1 MKTISLI
8 QGTPEWAAHRSHHFN
23 ASDAPAM
30 MSCSPY
36 MTRTELLTR
45 IKTGISPDVDPAT
58 RRRFDDGHRFEALA
72 RPLAER
78 IIGEELYAVTG
89 TNGKL
94 SASFDGLTLLEDT
107 AWEHK
112 SMNASLYGSG
122 APWGDGFELPLHYR
136 VQMEQQMIVSG
147 AGRVLFMASR
157 WNDDDTLDVEQHCWY
172 ASDPDLRTQIIVGW
186 QQFAADL
193 AAYQPEAPAAA
204 APIGKAPESL
214 PALHIVLKGEV
225 SASNLAT
232 FKEVALAAIRSV
244 NRDLQTDQDFADSAK
259 ARKWCEDIESK
270 VAAAKEHALSQTAS
284 IDELFRTMDEISAEA
299 RRVRLEL
306 DKLEKARTVAL
317 NGEIV
322 ADGVRQF
329 ADHMRALNAAMPSPY
344 MPSVPVDFGGA
355 IKGLRSVASKKD
367 AVATELARAKI
378 VANEIAARIQANI
391 KHLQEHASAHRF
403 LFVDTATIVLK
414 APDDLQALVALRI
427 SQHERAEAAKAEAQ
441 RERIR
446 AEEAAKL
453 QRAADE
459 RARAEAEEKRRAEEV
474 ESRRATQAELAHA
487 KENTEGQELSP
498 TAQALYEEEA
508 ADSFA
513 QRHPTLAQP
522 APATAIRTDSGARLS
537 LGQINDR
544 IAPLSISV
552 AGLAELGFDPVAQ
565 VKASRL
571 YCESDFP
578 SICAAIARHA
588 HAAAQ
593 VIPAQL
599 LRKKQ

>member
-1 MKTISLI
+1 MRSCATWPDPAPRNTMKTISLI
-8 QGTPEWAAHRSHHFN
+8 QGTPEWAAHRSQHFN

-58 RRRFDDGHRFEALA
+58 QRRFDDGHRFEALA
-72 RPLAER
+72 RPLAEK

-94 SASFDGLTLLEDT
+94 SASFDGLTLMEDA

-122 APWGDGFELPLHYR
+122 APWCEGFELPLHYR

-172 ASDPDLRTQIIVGW
+172 VSDPDLRAQIIAGW

-193 AAYQPEAPAAA
+193 AAYQPEAPAAP
-204 APIGKAPESL
+204 APTGKAPETL

-259 ARKWCEDIESK
+259 ARKWCEDIESR
-270 VAAAKEHALSQTAS
+270 VAAAKEHALSQTSS

-378 VANEIAARIQANI
+378 AANEIAARIQANI
-391 KHLQEHASAHRF
+391 KHLQERASAHRF

-427 SQHERAEAAKAEAQ
+427 SQHERA
-441 RERIR
+441 
-446 AEEAAKL
+446 
-453 QRAADE
+453 
-459 RARAEAEEKRRAEEV
+459 RAEAEEKRRSEEV
-474 ESRRATQAELAHA
+474 ELQRAAQAELAHA
-487 KENTEGQELSP
+487 KENTEGQELSLA
-498 TAQALYEEEA
+498 AQALYEEEA

-513 QRHPTLAQP
+513 KRHPKLAPP

-552 AGLAELGFDPVAQ
+552 AGLAELGFEPVAQ

-588 HAAAQ
+588 DAAAQ
-593 VIPAQL
+593 VIPA
-599 LRKKQ
+599 